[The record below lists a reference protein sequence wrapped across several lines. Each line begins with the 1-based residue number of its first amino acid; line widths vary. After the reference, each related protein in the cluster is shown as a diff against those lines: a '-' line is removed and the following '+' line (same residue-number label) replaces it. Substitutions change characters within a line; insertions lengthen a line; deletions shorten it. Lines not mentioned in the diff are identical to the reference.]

1 MIYLGADHAGFS
13 MKESIKKWLI
23 ERGESVS
30 DLGTDSDEEVDY
42 PEIAEKLAMMVVEHS
57 GKGILFCRS
66 GQGMAMAANKV
77 PGTRAA
83 IVWLPDVAKET
94 REDTDANIITIP
106 AGYLSDDLARQII
119 LTWLNTPFSSAE
131 RHIRRI
137 KSISIIERRHK

>member
-23 ERGESVS
+23 ERGESIT
-30 DLGTDSDEEVDY
+30 DLGTDSDEDIDY
-42 PEIAEKLAMMVVEHS
+42 PEIAEKVASTVVEHS

-83 IVWLPDVAKET
+83 IVWSPDVAKET
-94 REDTDANIITIP
+94 REDTDANIIAIP
-106 AGYLSDDLARQII
+106 AGYIKEDVARQTI

-131 RHIRRI
+131 RHLRRL
-137 KSISIIERRHK
+137 KTISLIERRHK